1 MKNLL
6 IKLKL
11 IDYLNT
17 ELKISKSEFLRKL
30 NLIVDEGS
38 TNSLT
43 DIFDVF
49 SSSKNEY
56 KGKVDFSKFEIKR
69 KRKFFDINFNF
80 PLAKGTVN
88 QKGELLY
95 INTEINAFKGLI
107 VFFFIILLIFYSI
120 FLITLIF
127 GGINE
132 GKESLIII
140 PFILIHGSLML
151 GMPYLFLRKSVERF
165 KYNFER
171 ELFYL
176 TKET

>member
-56 KGKVDFSKFEIKR
+56 KGKVDFTKFEIRR
-69 KRKFFDINFNF
+69 KRKFFDMS
-80 PLAKGTVN
+80 PK
-88 QKGELLY
+88 K
-95 INTEINAFKGLI
+95 
-107 VFFFIILLIFYSI
+107 
-120 FLITLIF
+120 
-127 GGINE
+127 
-132 GKESLIII
+132 
-140 PFILIHGSLML
+140 
-151 GMPYLFLRKSVERF
+151 
-165 KYNFER
+165 
-171 ELFYL
+171 
-176 TKET
+176 